1 MRYPDHDPQLQ
12 LATVPRDSGINP
24 GRRWFSQIVMQ
35 CAHPALQ
42 GKPDWVHLP
51 DRVWRRN
58 SALLMS
64 LHDCKRVDD

>member
-1 MRYPDHDPQLQ
+1 MRYPDHDQQLQ
-12 LATVPRDSGINP
+12 LATVSRDRSINP
-24 GRRWFSQIVMQ
+24 GRRWFSQIALQ

-51 DRVWRRN
+51 DRMWRRN

-64 LHDCKRVDD
+64 LHERKRVDD